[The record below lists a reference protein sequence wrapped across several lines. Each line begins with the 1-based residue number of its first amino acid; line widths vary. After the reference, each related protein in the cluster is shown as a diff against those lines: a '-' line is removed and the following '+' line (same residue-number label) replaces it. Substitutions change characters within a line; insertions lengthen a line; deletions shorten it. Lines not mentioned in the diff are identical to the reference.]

1 MPPRSSHQVVNH
13 PEPEP
18 KPSSP
23 SLLPAP
29 QPVDSQESI
38 DLGDVAGDDK
48 QANVR
53 ANNPDAIR
61 MLKPGAVLRSKGLLR
76 TRRAWV
82 GLAMTG
88 IAQWDLLLRQ

>member
-1 MPPRSSHQVVNH
+1 MPPCSSHQVVNH

-18 KPSSP
+18 EPSSP

-38 DLGDVAGDDK
+38 NLGDIVGDDK

-53 ANNPDAIR
+53 ANNPDAIH
-61 MLKPGAVLRSKGLLR
+61 MLKPGTANVHYFFDKSVAGDKVFCGECK
-76 TRRAWV
+76 
-82 GLAMTG
+82 
-88 IAQWDLLLRQ
+88 